1 MMMLSNGSI
10 LNPSTSPSG
19 ARIFQRSLYSTGAA
33 QISADKG
40 LIFKSPEESPPGPI
54 FFLKRSRQNQ
64 NLRLCQGSKLSAKL
78 GSPTV
83 ASAAKGRSSR
93 EAISSGAQSK
103 ILTLSAS
110 PFSSAKRRSA
120 DLI

>member
-1 MMMLSNGSI
+1 MMLSNGSI

-54 FFLKRSRQNQ
+54 FFFLKRSRQNQ
-64 NLRLCQGSKLSAKL
+64 NLRLCQGSRLSAKL
-78 GSPTV
+78 GSPTM